1 MYIQFLD
8 QSERSIKHVCTTAL
22 LCPFYRFLTGTS
34 AISAQLVGSILG
46 FIINMILAMGII
58 HQAASLLLIWL
69 VSYAFYVMSFST
81 LTKIYTLHSITI
93 YILCIQLQVGYVVG
107 ICGCIILFGII
118 LNALLV
124 RQQEDND
131 VSLTSLIVWP
141 AMSLLLGSV
150 YMLLWFIVFKAW
162 KKIRRRA
169 RHNQVFTIFT

>member
-1 MYIQFLD
+1 MVYIQFLD

-46 FIINMILAMGII
+46 SIINMILTMGII
-58 HQAASLLLIWL
+58 HQAATLLLIWL
-69 VSYAFYVMSFST
+69 VSYEQCVMCFPT
-81 LTKIYTLHSITI
+81 LTIIFFPERLMNMIYM
-93 YILCIQLQVGYVVG
+93 YLQVGYVVG

-141 AMSLLLGSV
+141 SLSLLLGAV
-150 YMLLWFIVFKAW
+150 YMLLWIIVFKSW

>member
-1 MYIQFLD
+1 MAGKLRIVCNVFSYTNFIFFP
-8 QSERSIKHVCTTAL
+8 ERL
-22 LCPFYRFLTGTS
+22 M
-34 AISAQLVGSILG
+34 
-46 FIINMILAMGII
+46 NMIYM
-58 HQAASLLLIWL
+58 
-69 VSYAFYVMSFST
+69 Y
-81 LTKIYTLHSITI
+81 
-93 YILCIQLQVGYVVG
+93 LQVGYVVG

-141 AMSLLLGSV
+141 SLSLLLGAV
-150 YMLLWFIVFKAW
+150 YMLLWIIVFKAW